1 MTRWFAWYQAGDEGV
16 PYFRVLAAG
25 SLPVAEMMAN
35 DIASRDEVIVIGII
49 GASKQFN
56 PSEK

>member
-16 PYFRVLAAG
+16 PFFTVLIAG

-35 DIASRDEVIVIGII
+35 DVASRDKVIVIGII
-49 GASKQFN
+49 RAGEQFN
-56 PSEK
+56 PIEK